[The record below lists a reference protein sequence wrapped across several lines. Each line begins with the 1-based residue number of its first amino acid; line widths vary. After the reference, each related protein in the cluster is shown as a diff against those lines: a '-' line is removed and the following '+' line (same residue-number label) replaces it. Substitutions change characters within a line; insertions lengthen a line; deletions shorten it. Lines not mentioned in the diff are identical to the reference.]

1 MNSEVV
7 YKELL
12 NLFEEQKINDFQ
24 GSFDKHGGEFI
35 KKNNKHFFTF
45 GYSITEDY
53 KVVNNDAK
61 DFVVIHRF
69 WLHTAFPELEK
80 IVHPI
85 LSKNG
90 LFGTE
95 ITYQEV
101 YSSFSV
107 ETNFRNILPN
117 EGVQIEKIEEL
128 EKIKESFMK
137 FFHEDALPF
146 FNHWHSLPVLNEYM
160 QQDSSREFLSNL
172 LGTLH
177 QFKKAAILKLCN
189 DPSYYEFMDS
199 FYNKRKMIFEE
210 YPEEK
215 VAEQYYK
222 ASKELK
228 EVLDNTEPIYNMSN
242 S

>member
-1 MNSEVV
+1 MNSEVIN
-7 YKELL
+7 KEFL
-12 NLFEEQKINDFQ
+12 NFLEEQKTSDF
-24 GSFDKHGGEFI
+24 SSNFDKHGGEFV
-35 KKNNKHFFTF
+35 KKNEKHFFTL

-53 KVVNNDAK
+53 NVVNDDVK

-85 LSKNG
+85 LAKND

-95 ITYQEV
+95 ISYQEV
-101 YSSFSV
+101 YKSFSV
-107 ETNFRNILPN
+107 ETNFNNILPK
-117 EGVQIEKIEEL
+117 EGVEIRNL
-128 EKIKESFMK
+128 EDLIPIKEK
-137 FFHEDALPF
+137 FKQFFYEDALPF
-146 FNHWHSLPVLNEYM
+146 FNHWHSLPVLHEYM

-177 QFKKAAILKLCN
+177 QFKKAVILKLCN
-189 DPSYYEFMDS
+189 DPSYQEFMDS

-228 EVLDNTEPIYNMSN
+228 EVLDNTEPIYNLSN